1 MCTTNEAARRAGV
14 GIATLKRW
22 IAQGKVKAPKLQ
34 RLSGVG
40 VRIRL
45 WTAKDISQLRKHKRD
60 HLGEGAGRRTDLKGK
75 QSQRRKKSATSA
87 RRMQ

>member
-1 MCTTNEAARRAGV
+1 MPMCTTNEAARRSGV

-45 WTAKDISQLRKHKRD
+45 WSEADIRRLQKYHKAHFR
-60 HLGEGAGRRTDLKGK
+60 EGMGRRTDLEGK
-75 QSQRRKKSATSA
+75 QSHKRRK
-87 RRMQ
+87 